1 MTRILVAE
9 DSPTQARELEILL
22 RSEGYEVELAPDGRA
37 ALDRLNDSRFDLLL
51 SDVQMPRLGGYELC
65 KAIRNDPRLS
75 QLPVILLTR
84 LFDPLDIVRG
94 LECGADNFVNKPF
107 ERDHLIT
114 RIKAVQEA
122 PRNCGEDRQ
131 DLAANVE
138 CMGQKFSISTH
149 RGQMLNFLMSTFD
162 EFVRSKQRELETKLA
177 AETRRRQELFELTRE
192 LQSLNTRLTRLAS
205 VDPLTELLNR
215 RGVDHVLSVEISRSE
230 RSGNKVIAALVDLDH
245 FKLVNDRLGH
255 AVGDLVLA
263 EVAKRLASSIRP
275 TDRVGRVGG
284 DEFLIMLPDTEWA
297 EAQGVADRVRLAIA
311 ETPLSVFEDQIRIT
325 ASIGT
330 AELPSETCSIEEV
343 LTLTREGLHNAK
355 DSGGNR
361 VCATPRA
368 GEENGNGH
376 GNGNGRGHRHD
387 RKGRNGNGLPDSQ
400 IDEIRQLLRKKGA
413 FRAVSQPIYNLADE
427 SVAGYELLSRGP
439 QGPFE
444 MPADFF
450 RICLEDNFLTTV
462 DLHCLKNCVAATAN
476 LEHRGRFHVNLFP
489 STLLATPPERLISLL
504 QTDDDSVFCI
514 EMSEQQFLSDPAC
527 LMEQIAAFKKAGI
540 LVAMDDVGF
549 GRSSLEALVLLEP
562 DLVKIDPSCV
572 SGISAERRKLRSF
585 ERLIRM
591 AQSLDAEVVA
601 EGIETTAD
609 LALLR
614 DLGVG
619 YGQGFLW
626 GRPS

>member
-1 MTRILVAE
+1 
-9 DSPTQARELEILL
+9 
-22 RSEGYEVELAPDGRA
+22 
-37 ALDRLNDSRFDLLL
+37 
-51 SDVQMPRLGGYELC
+51 
-65 KAIRNDPRLS
+65 
-75 QLPVILLTR
+75 
-84 LFDPLDIVRG
+84 
-94 LECGADNFVNKPF
+94 
-107 ERDHLIT
+107 
-114 RIKAVQEA
+114 
-122 PRNCGEDRQ
+122 
-131 DLAANVE
+131 
-138 CMGQKFSISTH
+138 
-149 RGQMLNFLMSTFD
+149 
-162 EFVRSKQRELETKLA
+162 
-177 AETRRRQELFELTRE
+177 
-192 LQSLNTRLTRLAS
+192 
-205 VDPLTELLNR
+205 
-215 RGVDHVLSVEISRSE
+215 
-230 RSGNKVIAALVDLDH
+230 
-245 FKLVNDRLGH
+245 
-255 AVGDLVLA
+255 
-263 EVAKRLASSIRP
+263 
-275 TDRVGRVGG
+275 
-284 DEFLIMLPDTEWA
+284 MLPDTEWA

-368 GEENGNGH
+368 GEESGN

-387 RKGRNGNGLPDSQ
+387 RKGRNGNGRPDSQ
-400 IDEIRQLLRKKGA
+400 IDEIRQLLRRKGA
-413 FRAVSQPIYNLADE
+413 FRAVAQPIYNLADE

-444 MPADFF
+444 MPTDFF

-562 DLVKIDPSCV
+562 DLVKIDPNYV
-572 SGISAERRKLRSF
+572 SGISAESRKLRSF